1 MVGSRESGQW
11 DPSGWS
17 YEPPRRA
24 RRGGCG
30 RMLFGLVAAVA
41 ILVILGLHGV
51 TIPTGN
57 APAPAPPRPAPR
69 GLAAKVDPGL
79 VDVVCQLGYDHAV
92 AEGTGQVLTPDGEV
106 LTNNHVIDGATS
118 IQVTDI
124 GTGRTYAAS
133 VVGYDIS
140 ADIAVLQMHQA
151 SGLRTVRLG
160 DSTSIVVGDRVTAL
174 GNAGGKGG
182 TPAVA
187 SGSVTALNQQ
197 IIASEEAEGS
207 SEQLSG
213 LIQTDAALQPG
224 DSGGPLVDDDS
235 GKVVGV
241 DTAASSTFQFQGV
254 NAEGFAIPI
263 NTAMSV
269 VRLVEAGRASDVV
282 HLGPTAFLGVQ
293 LQWQNRPTGQRAEV
307 LSALPGTPAARAG
320 ITGGDVILSVDGHA
334 ATSQAVLQGAL
345 ALLHPGDKAT
355 VTWQDQAGARHSAT
369 VVLAGGP
376 AA

>member
-1 MVGSRESGQW
+1 MATFDVFNLKREKVGSIDLADEVFGTEVREHLFYEVVKAQLASKRQGTQCAKNRSAVSGSTKKIYKQKGTGQARHGSIRAPVFVGGGQAHPPRPR
-11 DPSGWS
+11 DWS

-57 APAPAPPRPAPR
+57 APAPAPPGPAPR

-140 ADIAVLQMHQA
+140 ADIAVLQDQA
-151 SGLRTVRLG
+151 KLLA
-160 DSTSIVVGDRVTAL
+160 IM
-174 GNAGGKGG
+174 KGG
-182 TPAVA
+182 TLVRDE
-187 SGSVTALNQQ
+187 LDD
-197 IIASEEAEGS
+197 
-207 SEQLSG
+207 LD
-213 LIQTDAALQPG
+213 LLAAG
-224 DSGGPLVDDDS
+224 
-235 GKVVGV
+235 
-241 DTAASSTFQFQGV
+241 
-254 NAEGFAIPI
+254 
-263 NTAMSV
+263 
-269 VRLVEAGRASDVV
+269 
-282 HLGPTAFLGVQ
+282 
-293 LQWQNRPTGQRAEV
+293 
-307 LSALPGTPAARAG
+307 
-320 ITGGDVILSVDGHA
+320 
-334 ATSQAVLQGAL
+334 
-345 ALLHPGDKAT
+345 
-355 VTWQDQAGARHSAT
+355 
-369 VVLAGGP
+369 
-376 AA
+376 